1 MKAKISF
8 RARWVL
14 PMDSPPLDG
23 GVITIAGGRI
33 ASVGRQA
40 THSGPVEDLGD
51 VVLMPGLVNA
61 HTHWEFSHLQQ
72 PLGTPGMT
80 LPEWIR
86 LVIADRN
93 RSGRDAAA
101 AIALGRQES
110 LRQGVTTVGEIATA
124 PPTAYQTEH
133 APQLIAF
140 QEVIGFS
147 AARTTS
153 VMADAEQRLENCGAS
168 VRPGVS
174 PHAPYTVHSQL
185 FAQLVELAIAKK
197 IPVAMHLAESR
208 EELQLLA
215 SNDGPLRDLLEE
227 RSMWD
232 AEAIVPGSRPLDY
245 LKVLSLARRAL
256 VIHGNYLEPDEIR
269 FLAEHRERMTVVY
282 CPRTHAFFGHA
293 PYPLQEMLAAG
304 VRVVLGT
311 DSRASNPDLSL
322 LDEMRYVYRH
332 YSGIRAEDVLAMG
345 MSASA
350 SALGLDKEVGTITPG
365 KQANLITVPCNVHSS
380 PAEDILQSDNFL
392 SGTWLQ
398 GKLA

>member
-1 MKAKISF
+1 MNSEF
-8 RARWVL
+8 SLRARWVL
-14 PMDSPPLDG
+14 TMDGPPLDH
-23 GVITIAGGRI
+23 GVVTIADGRI
-33 ASVGRQA
+33 VGVCSQRA
-40 THSGPVEDLGD
+40 HAGPSDDLGD

-61 HTHWEFSHLQQ
+61 HTHLEFSQLEK
-72 PLGTPGMT
+72 PLGSSRVL
-80 LPEWIR
+80 LPAWVR

-93 RSGRDAAA
+93 RTGRDVAE
-101 AIALGRQES
+101 AISLGLQES
-110 LRQGVTTVGEIATA
+110 LRAGVTTVGEIATTHA
-124 PPTAYQTEH
+124 KFYSNEN
-133 APQLIAF
+133 APQLVAF

-147 AARTTS
+147 AARTES
-153 VMADAEQRLENCGAS
+153 VLVDVEQRLENCGAS
-168 VRPGVS
+168 VRSGVS
-174 PHAPYTVHSQL
+174 PHAPYTVHPQL
-185 FAQLVELAIAKK
+185 LTQLVELAIAKK
-197 IPVAMHLAESR
+197 LPVAMHLAESR

-215 SNDGPLRDLLEE
+215 GNDGPLRDLLEE

-245 LKVLSLARRAL
+245 LKVLSRARRAL

-332 YSGIRAEDVLAMG
+332 HSGIRAEDVLAMG
-345 MSASA
+345 TSASA
-350 SALGLDKEVGTITPG
+350 SALGLDKAVGTITPG

-380 PAEDILQSDNFL
+380 PTEDILQSDNFL